1 MLFLLDLKLISY
13 RKYDLLPAPLKPY
26 IHEDLNFR
34 AYRHTDALIIDPQST
49 TISNPESMFHL
60 YHVTEALLFQSSK
73 GREEA
78 ESGVQAE
85 WRQACAYQL

>member
-1 MLFLLDLKLISY
+1 
-13 RKYDLLPAPLKPY
+13 
-26 IHEDLNFR
+26 
-34 AYRHTDALIIDPQST
+34 
-49 TISNPESMFHL
+49 MFHL

-85 WRQACAYQL
+85 WRQHVRTNHECAVPTWSLGFTQTYAFKIDEEYLFWKAHVAQECTGEDEHQWM